1 MTWAVLRP
9 LKCPYPGVVHAAYPG
24 GQAPGRHCSIP
35 EILPKGRCD
44 GWSPLSLSAV
54 GDVPWEPAGHK
65 AAQVQAQVAEKLRGW
80 VGAELAPT
88 WGLLGLGSLAA
99 GLLHGFCLLLESCGS
114 LIFVFVSSTAG
125 SFLVL
130 DAGLVRV
137 LMAGWVQGFC
147 VPCLCGQA
155 VLGWCVDGTVRIS
168 NVFVLGEKRKKIL
181 KRFQVLILLQAQLW
195 FYLCRIYSHRLG
207 SKREAH

>member
-1 MTWAVLRP
+1 MQHTLGANL
-9 LKCPYPGVVHAAYPG
+9 PG
-24 GQAPGRHCSIP
+24 GTMVSLRSS
-35 EILPKGRCD
+35 PKGDVMGDLPWACLLWGMCPGSLQGMIQLRCRHR
-44 GWSPLSLSAV
+44 WLRSC
-54 GDVPWEPAGHK
+54 
-65 AAQVQAQVAEKLRGW
+65 RGW

-99 GLLHGFCLLLESCGS
+99 GLLHGFCLLLEGCGS

-168 NVFVLGEKRKKIL
+168 NVFVLGGKRKKIL
-181 KRFQVLILLQAQLW
+181 KRL
-195 FYLCRIYSHRLG
+195 
-207 SKREAH
+207 